1 MSDKKIIGE
10 EERPGLRLLSFLFTG
25 LTVMASVV
33 TIAPVMSHAFVV
45 ERPVASVSPVRTFTP
60 AVKSESC
67 RLVSTNYSV
76 KVTGYTARV
85 TVKQVFHNPNNHPFD
100 AVYSFPL
107 SDSAA
112 VDAMTMK
119 IGTRVVRAELKKRA
133 EARAVFAAAQAQ
145 GRTAALLEQ
154 KRTNV
159 FTQSVANVDPREA
172 IEVTLTYTDTLAFAK
187 GKYLLVVPT
196 RVAPRFS
203 PSSVSDDI
211 GADTG
216 FEGAIAFDVDI
227 NGGMPISNVHSNRLT
242 SLVDH
247 LSVGKAHLIDKSATT
262 GDDFVVS
269 WDVSTNAIESGIV
282 AHRDGTEGYLTAMI
296 MPPQRVSE
304 DEAAPKEMIFL
315 IDCSG
320 SQEGEPLHKAKEALH
335 YIVEHMNRNDTFQMI
350 AFNNSCAE
358 FSPEP
363 QTASAQMKRRAH
375 GWIDALTAD
384 GGTMMVPAIERVCRK
399 PATANRLRIVSFMTD
414 GFVSNDYEVINLVK
428 RLRGTSRWFP
438 FGTGKGVNRMLID
451 GIAKEG
457 GGEAEYVTL
466 DADGQAIAAEF
477 YERISSPVLTDVRIH
492 FEGINVDEVYP
503 RAVGDVWAEKPLY
516 FHARFRGW
524 GSGAAVITGFA
535 GGKPYTKRIPISLPA
550 FNSGNEAVAQVWA
563 RAKVDDLMS
572 KDLLGAQSGRT
583 DPQIEKSITEV
594 AQKHHLATQYTSFV
608 AVGNPVEA
616 ALRPSFNTA
625 VSQLN
630 ALNCYSAATPSPVVV
645 PVEKPAAR
653 YEFPAMQFAG
663 LAVMWIACLWLSR
676 SVWTG
681 FYNRRR
687 EQSK

>member
-10 EERPGLRLLSFLFTG
+10 EERPGLRLLSYLFTG
-25 LTVMASVV
+25 LTLMASVV

-45 ERPVASVSPVRTFTP
+45 SPVQTFAP

-67 RLVSTNYSV
+67 RLVSTNYSA

-100 AVYSFPL
+100 AVYTFPL

-112 VDAMTMK
+112 VDEMTMK
-119 IGTRVVRAELKKRA
+119 IGSRVVRAELKKKA

-145 GRTAALLEQ
+145 GKTASLLEQ

-159 FTQSVANVDPREA
+159 FEQSVANVDPREA
-172 IEVTLTYTDTLAFAK
+172 IEVTLKYTDTLAFAK
-187 GKYLLVVPT
+187 GRYSLVVPT
-196 RVAPRFS
+196 RVGPRFS
-203 PSSVSDDI
+203 PSTFYDDV
-211 GADTG
+211 GGDAKY
-216 FEGAIAFDVDI
+216 EGAIAFDVDI
-227 NGGMPISNVHSNRLT
+227 DGGMPISNVQSNRSS
-242 SLVDH
+242 SLIDR
-247 LSVGKAHLIDKSATT
+247 LSVGKAHLLDKSATT
-262 GDDFVVS
+262 GDDFIVS
-269 WDVSTNAIESGIV
+269 WDVSVNAIESGV
-282 AHRDGTEGYLTAMI
+282 VTHRDGTDGYLTAMI
-296 MPPQRVSE
+296 VPPKRVTR

-320 SQEGEPLHKAKEALH
+320 SQTGEPLRKAKETLH
-335 YIVEHMNRNDTFQMI
+335 FIVEHMNRNDTFQMI

-363 QTASAQMKRRAH
+363 QSASSKMKSRAH

-384 GGTMMVPAIERVCRK
+384 GGTVMAPAIERVCSK
-399 PATANRLRIVSFMTD
+399 PAAANRLRIVSFMTD
-414 GFVSNDYEVINLVK
+414 GFVSNDYEIINLVK

-438 FGTGKGVNRMLID
+438 FGTGQGVNRTLID

-457 GGEAEYVTL
+457 GGEAEYVAL
-466 DADGQAIAAEF
+466 DADGNTVAAEF
-477 YERISSPVLTDVRIH
+477 YERISSPVLTDVHIH

-503 RAVGDVWAEKPLY
+503 CAASDVWAEKPLY
-516 FHARFRGW
+516 FHARFHGW

-535 GGKPYTKRIPISLPA
+535 GGTPYKKRIPLSLPA
-550 FNSGNEAVAQVWA
+550 FNSGNEAVAQMWA

-572 KDLLGAQSGRT
+572 KDLIGAQNGRP
-583 DPQIEKSITEV
+583 DPKIENNITEV

-608 AVGNPVEA
+608 AVANPVGA
-616 ALRPSFNTA
+616 FLRPTFNTV

-630 ALNCYSAATPSPVVV
+630 ALNCYSAVTPSVATL
-645 PVEKPAAR
+645 PVEEPAPR
-653 YEFPAMQFAG
+653 YEFPALQYAG
-663 LAVMWIACLWLSR
+663 LAVMWIACLLLSR

-681 FYNRRR
+681 SYSRRR